1 MNSRLPPPP
10 PDDDDRERK
19 WIVEGLRQAL
29 ARASAGELAWLI
41 SPLEP
46 VDGSDGN
53 VAGWVMALVADEM
66 GRQFVVPD
74 GPDVG
79 VTT

>member
-29 ARASAGELAWLI
+29 TRASAGELARLI
-41 SPLEP
+41 TLLEP
-46 VDGSDGN
+46 VADDGN
-53 VAGWVMALVADEM
+53 VAGWVMTLVADEI
-66 GRQFVVPD
+66 GRQFVAEEPDADVPA
-74 GPDVG
+74 
-79 VTT
+79 